1 MHNPVEGLRQ
11 QILVLLSAL
20 LWSTSFPVIK
30 IALRYAAPLELA
42 TYRFFFAALFANV
55 YLLLKKGKR
64 VADMKFSPIF
74 LILGLTNALG
84 FYLQFQGQLYTS
96 ASKTALIVNLYIV
109 FAAIIAYFLLK
120 EKLNRN
126 RFVSLAL
133 ALTGM
138 VAITTH
144 FDLSTLKSGSL
155 RGDLLVLGAS
165 LVWSLFIVLTKIA
178 SGRMS
183 GSQAS
188 AMLMNLTFL
197 FLLIPFL
204 FTGSIQHLPSSR
216 TLFYTLYLGLFASFI
231 PYSLYIT
238 ALKKLEIL
246 SSSILLVIEIAL
258 AVLWSWLFLGET
270 LTLVDLF
277 GGILIGTAILLQG
290 KSLGDGKKSPS
301 ST

>member
-1 MHNPVEGLRQ
+1 MRQ

-30 IALRYAAPLELA
+30 TALRYATPLELA
-42 TYRFFFAALFANV
+42 ACRFFFAALFADIF
-55 YLLLKKGKR
+55 LLLRRGKKKEGLQ
-64 VADMKFSPIF
+64 FSSIF

-109 FAAIIAYFLLK
+109 FAAIIAYFFLR
-120 EKLNRN
+120 EKLDRG
-126 RFVSLAL
+126 RLLSLAL

-138 VAITTH
+138 AAITTH
-144 FDLSTLKSGSL
+144 FDLSSLESGSL

-165 LVWSLFIVLTKIA
+165 LVWSLFIVLTKVA
-178 SGRMS
+178 SGRIS

-188 AMLMNLTFL
+188 AILMNLTFL
-197 FLLIPFL
+197 FLLIPAL
-204 FTGSIQHLPSSR
+204 LTGSLQRLPSSR
-216 TLFYTLYLGLFASFI
+216 TLLYALYLGLFASFI
-231 PYSLYIT
+231 PYSFYIT
-238 ALKKLEIL
+238 ALKKLEVL
-246 SSSILLVIEIAL
+246 SSSILLVIEIVL

-270 LTLVDLF
+270 LTLIDFF

-290 KSLGDGKKSPS
+290 RNLGEGEKRS
-301 ST
+301 SAT